1 VRRFSS
7 LHVRFVLLVFLAML
21 PLVGLLAYTYLDP
34 REQAIAIGDNDRLA
48 LMLAAVLLAFATAWF
63 VTDFLI
69 VQRVQALLQAA
80 DRLRAGDLTARAPT
94 LPGLS
99 NWSQLAGAFNRMASA
114 LQEHE
119 KQLRQEESKF
129 RTLVEQLPALAY
141 LSRLD
146 ATSSPLYISPQVELI
161 LGIPPPEWLAD
172 QESWV
177 KHLHPDDRPR
187 VLAELEQCHASGVPF
202 CSEYR
207 LITRDGRAIWF
218 LDQGVIV
225 RDQKGNPLFM
235 QGVLN
240 DISEHI
246 EAESALRESEER
258 LDALFQASPIPTF
271 VYRRQNGGFV
281 LTDYNR
287 AALEVTGQN
296 IERFLDKPA
305 DVLLAGR
312 HDLAELMNRSFETH
326 ETMYLSTLHRLAPTG
341 ADRVLNFSFAFV
353 PPDGVIV
360 QMQDITEQKLVEVAL
375 QEQAHLLDLTHD
387 AIFVRDMSKRVVFWN
402 RGAEE
407 LYGWTKEQALGQ
419 VTPELLRTEFSGAI
433 EEIEEKIARE
443 GRWEGELVHTRRD
456 GRRIAVASRW
466 SLQRDSA
473 GHPVAILETNN
484 DITERKTAEDMLR
497 RVNAELEQRVE
508 ERTAKLN
515 EANAALLNEIAEHAH
530 AEDALRA
537 SELRFR
543 LLAENARDLI
553 YRYRLGPEPR
563 FEYVSPSATAITG
576 YTPEEHYADP
586 ELGLKLVHPEDR
598 TLFQNTLRG
607 EINPDAPLVLRWTR
621 KDGSIIWTEQV
632 NTPIHDASGN
642 LVAIEGIAR
651 DITERRR
658 AEEELAQAN
667 ERLRSRANEVE
678 QRNREFAML
687 NAMGDLLESCL
698 TVQEAY
704 SVIAQSAGKLFTDNN
719 GVLYVIAGG
728 RNLAESVATWGNLP
742 AETVDPVL
750 TLDDCWALRRG
761 RTHVV
766 QDLQSGIVCQHVQSQ
781 QVSGSLE
788 SYTCVPM
795 VAQSELL
802 GVLHLESRTGSLPE
816 ARQRLAVTVAEHL
829 ALALSS
835 LRLREKL
842 QQQAIR
848 DPLTG
853 LFNRRYLT
861 ESLERELR
869 RAQRRESEVGIIMLD
884 LDHFKQIND
893 NYGHDV
899 GDAFL
904 RTLGEYLQKHVR
916 EEDIV
921 CRYGGEEF
929 TLILPEA
936 TLERARERAEQLC
949 EGIARLTVQ
958 YENQSYGNISASFG
972 VAAFPQQGTT
982 PEAVLKAADAALAQ
996 AKLEGRN
1003 RVILAEG
1010 KQVTN

>member
-1 VRRFSS
+1 
-7 LHVRFVLLVFLAML
+7 ML
-21 PLVGLLAYTYLDP
+21 PLVGLLAYAYLDP
-34 REQAIAIGDNDRLA
+34 REHAIAMSDNDRLA
-48 LMLAAVLLAFATAWF
+48 LMLTAVLLAFLMAWI

-69 VQRVQALLQAA
+69 VRRIQALLQAA
-80 DRLRAGDLTARAPT
+80 ERLGAGDLTARAPT
-94 LPGLS
+94 LPGLY
-99 NWSQLAGAFNRMASA
+99 NWSQLAGAFNRMAAA
-114 LQEHE
+114 LQKHE
-119 KQLRQEESKF
+119 NQLRQEEDKF
-129 RTLVEQLPALAY
+129 RTLVEQLPALTY
-141 LSRLD
+141 LARLD
-146 ATSSPLYISPQVELI
+146 ETNSPLYISPQVELV
-161 LGIPPPEWLAD
+161 LGIPPAEWLAD
-172 QESWV
+172 RESWG
-177 KHLHPDDRPR
+177 KHLYPDDRPR
-187 VLAELEQCHASGVPF
+187 VLAELEQCHTSGIPF

-207 LITRDGRAIWF
+207 LVTRDGRAIWF

-246 EAESALRESEER
+246 EAETALRESEER

-271 VYRRQNGGFV
+271 VYRRQNGGFL

-287 AALEVTGQN
+287 AALEVTDEN
-296 IERFLDKPA
+296 IERSLGKPA

-326 ETMYLSTLHRLAPTG
+326 ETMHLSTLHRLTLTG
-341 ADRVLNFSFAFV
+341 AERVLNFNFAYV
-353 PPDGVIV
+353 PPDRVII
-360 QMQDITEQKLVEVAL
+360 QIEDITEQKLTEVAL

-387 AIFVRDMSKRVVFWN
+387 GIFVRDMSKRIVFWN

-407 LYGWTKEQALGQ
+407 LYGWTKEQAIGQ
-419 VTPELLRTEFSGAI
+419 VTHELLRTEYAGAM
-433 EEIEEKIARE
+433 EEIDQEVARE

-456 GRRIAVASRW
+456 GRRITVASRW

-473 GHPVAILETNN
+473 GHPIAILETNN

-586 ELGLKLVHPEDR
+586 ELELKLVHPEDR
-598 TLFQNTLRG
+598 PLLQKVLRG

-621 KDGSIIWTEQV
+621 KDGTIIWTEQV
-632 NTPIHDASGN
+632 NTPIFDASDN

-667 ERLRSRANEVE
+667 ERLRSRASEVE

-687 NAMGDLLESCL
+687 NVMGDLLESCL
-698 TVQEAY
+698 TVQEAH
-704 SVIAQSAGKLFTDNN
+704 SVIAQSAGKLFPEDN

-728 RNLAESVATWGNLP
+728 RNLAESVATWGSLP
-742 AETVDPVL
+742 AEAVEPVL

-766 QDLQSGIVCQHVQSQ
+766 QDFQSGIVCQHVQRQ
-781 QVSGSLE
+781 QVSGTVK

-802 GVLHLESRTGSLPE
+802 GVLHLESKTGPLPE

-861 ESLERELR
+861 ESLEREMR
-869 RAQRRESEVGIIMLD
+869 RAQRRKSEVGIIMLD

-904 RTLGEYLQKHVR
+904 RALGEYLQKHTR

-929 TLILPEA
+929 TLILPDA
-936 TLERARERAEQLC
+936 TLERARERAEQLS
-949 EGIARLTVQ
+949 EGITRITVQ
-958 YENQSYGNISASFG
+958 YDNQSCGNISASFG
-972 VAAFPQQGTT
+972 VAVFPKQGTS
-982 PEAVLKAADAALAQ
+982 PEAILKAADAALAQ
-996 AKLEGRN
+996 AKSEGRN
-1003 RVILAEG
+1003 RVILAES